1 MLHEPPI
8 DTFSVTMHVAALS
21 DAVYRCASN
30 NDPFDSEW
38 KRAISMYGRDS
49 RARFWSTL
57 YSGCAVG
64 ALRMSA
70 LDIIINEAILGLHV
84 LAIDLNGLFTS
95 DDGWVFYLLETRL
108 GETFDQFHKN
118 LPKEGL
124 NSDEEGYEPIGDVT
138 EILKP
143 LQEILRQERD
153 QAVEVIKRIRSS
165 RELTQ
170 RFQIFDIFEGSQVNN
185 EGWELH
191 LDSQS
196 LTQEDGRKG
205 PYEVILRASQ
215 SEPAGLGEGYISWTA
230 AKGTSHLVGF
240 STLPHGV
247 TWEGQVKGGEA

>member
-1 MLHEPPI
+1 MLYKPPI
-8 DTFSVTMHVAALS
+8 NTFSITMHVAVLS
-21 DAVYRCASN
+21 NAVYRCASN

-38 KRAISMYGRDS
+38 KTAISRYGRDS
-49 RARFWSTL
+49 RARFWSAL
-57 YSGCAVG
+57 YSGCPVRV
-64 ALRMSA
+64 LRMSA
-70 LDIIINEAILGLHV
+70 LNIIINEVILGLHV

-95 DDGWVFYLLETRL
+95 DDRWVFYLLETRL
-108 GETFDQFHKN
+108 GETFKQLHKN

-124 NSDEEGYEPIGDVT
+124 NSHEEGYEPIGDVT

-143 LQEILRQERD
+143 FQEILRQKRD

-191 LDSQS
+191 LDSQP

-205 PYEVILRASQ
+205 SYEVILRASQ
-215 SEPAGLGEGYISWTA
+215 SEPAGLGEGYIS
-230 AKGTSHLVGF
+230 
-240 STLPHGV
+240 
-247 TWEGQVKGGEA
+247 